1 MVAQETLN
9 LLVQVRILGVD
20 LRNMIERLTMGRH
33 NAKENKLPIKTK
45 LLASLGIGILGAA
58 FIIPNMAGAEG
69 DTSVTLANCQQAHSW
84 NDRTADDL
92 MWLNACIH
100 ALTPPTVEPSSSP
113 SVTTTPEP
121 SATVEPSPT
130 ASPTPVATTP
140 AVPPPTPSPSPTP
153 TSVPVTAYSLP
164 TNTGVPAGTVL
175 TSGGPCSISAS
186 NVTYTAKIFA
196 CGSANGLLITGTN
209 VTIINS
215 QVDVGQFWGIQVN
228 GSGSLTITNSTVG
241 GANGCVHDGAI
252 SGRNITASGLNVTSA
267 GDGFDPEGP
276 NFNISHSYVKLC
288 AYGASHSDGVQLANF
303 AGSGNNSIFDDVTID
318 QRTSI
323 STTRN
328 AAIFWS
334 GAPANTGNGM
344 VWKNS
349 LLIGGG
355 YTIRVHSGTGV
366 QLIDNMLVKN
376 LGANWFGPTSIDAG
390 RVSVC
395 TGNYLVDIDSAFN
408 LSNKSANSINCI

>member
-1 MVAQETLN
+1 MKNISTRQK
-9 LLVQVRILGVD
+9 LLVSFGIAILGTA
-20 LRNMIERLTMGRH
+20 I
-33 NAKENKLPIKTK
+33 AIPIMSP
-45 LLASLGIGILGAA
+45 ASADA
-58 FIIPNMAGAEG
+58 
-69 DTSVTLANCQQAHSW
+69 TSVTLAECQTALGYS
-84 NDRTADDL
+84 DRTEADL
-92 MWLNACIH
+92 AWLNACVH
-100 ALTPPTVEPSSSP
+100 ALTPPTVEPSP

-121 SATVEPSPT
+121 TATVEPSPT
-130 ASPTPVATTP
+130 ASPTPEATTP
-140 AVPPPTPSPSPTP
+140 PVPSPTPSPSTTP
-153 TSVPVTAYSLP
+153 NPVPATVYSMP
-164 TNTGVPAGTVL
+164 TNTGVPAGTIL
-175 TSGGPCSISAS
+175 TSGGPCNISTS

-196 CGSANGLLITGTN
+196 CSSAAGLLITGTN

-215 QVDVGQFWGIQVN
+215 QVDVGQYWGIQVN

-241 GANGCVHDGAI
+241 GTNGCVHDGAI

-267 GDGFDPEGP
+267 GDGFYIEGP

-288 AYGASHSDGVQLANF
+288 ASGSSHSDGVQLD
-303 AGSGNNSIFDDVTID
+303 GSTAGNNSSFNDVTID
-318 QRTSI
+318 QRASV
-323 STTRN
+323 SSTRN

-334 GAPANTGNGM
+334 GAPTGSANGM

-366 QLIDNMLVKN
+366 QLIDNMLAKN
-376 LGANWFGPTSIDAG
+376 LGANWFGPTLIDAG

-408 LSNKSANSINCI
+408 LSNKGANSINCT